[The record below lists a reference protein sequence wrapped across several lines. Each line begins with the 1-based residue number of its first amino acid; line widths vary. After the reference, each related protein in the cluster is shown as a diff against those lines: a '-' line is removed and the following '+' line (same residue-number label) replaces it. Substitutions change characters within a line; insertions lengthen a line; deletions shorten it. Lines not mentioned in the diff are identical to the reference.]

1 VNRVTALGVFLL
13 RERRTSARG
22 VPYALGWVA
31 FRGMDRYARVPVVGH
46 GVLADRL
53 EAAREAPV
61 VLSGFLRERTERTGE
76 TRLQVVA
83 EEVFPVELPTFR
95 APLGHPAADGY
106 ARAEVAGLVALEPRP
121 QRLRDHAPLPGG
133 GRRGVATPFWLGELE
148 LPSVNPWPQGSY
160 NSRSRGELQLP
171 RLPGTMEP

>member
-53 EAAREAPV
+53 E
-61 VLSGFLRERTERTGE
+61 VLGERSGSLREVEGVRTW
-76 TRLQVVA
+76 
-83 EEVFPVELPTFR
+83 
-95 APLGHPAADGY
+95 
-106 ARAEVAGLVALEPRP
+106 
-121 QRLRDHAPLPGG
+121 
-133 GRRGVATPFWLGELE
+133 RGT
-148 LPSVNPWPQGSY
+148 S
-160 NSRSRGELQLP
+160 
-171 RLPGTMEP
+171 